1 MLMDRLLLFSSA
13 QVLTTGTI
21 ASTDVID
28 LTNARDLGPGRANT
42 MLSVTVTAAFV
53 TTDSATLT
61 VQFQVST
68 DNSTFTTLVQ
78 SRAYAAS
85 ELTLGAKLL
94 PIDWATLD
102 DAVALPRYVRLAY
115 VMGALHF
122 SPGSVTAGMVIDRQD
137 DVKYPAGINIAN

>member
-1 MLMDRLLLFSSA
+1 MRMDRLLLFSSA

-28 LTNARDLGPGRANT
+28 LGNARDLGPGRTNT
-42 MLSVTVTAAFV
+42 KIVCQVVTAFV
-53 TTDSATLT
+53 TTDSGTLI

-68 DNSTFTTLVQ
+68 DNSTFTTLIQ
-78 SRAYAAS
+78 TRAYAAS
-85 ELTLGAKLL
+85 ELVVGAKLL
-94 PIDWATLD
+94 SADYPALD

-122 SPGSVTAGMVIDRQD
+122 SPGAVTAGLVLDRQD
-137 DVKYPAGINIAN
+137 DVKYPAGINISN